1 MKALKVSVF
10 SLLVAGA
17 ALTAITVQQSCGRR
31 TPHVIRM
38 KVGESTILTP
48 QPAMNLTSPQSNQP
62 PKKLLLKFMSGGKEV
77 AANSGATI
85 RFFEDFESTSAF
97 YVLKSEDFPTK
108 HISTQCA
115 SSDVTLLDN
124 AIESDVL
131 ICDGSLDHSKV
142 HKLELIRSDGSKKS
156 ATGKVIESIEG
167 DLLTGSVMFN

>member
-1 MKALKVSVF
+1 MKALKATVF
-10 SLLVAGA
+10 SILVAGA
-17 ALTAITVQQSCGRR
+17 ALTVITVPQSCGRR

-48 QPAMNLTSPQSNQP
+48 SPTMNLTSSQSNLP

-85 RFFEDFESTSAF
+85 RFFEDYKSDTPF
-97 YVLKSEDFPTK
+97 YVLKAEEFPTK
-108 HISTQCA
+108 HISSKCS

-131 ICDGSLDHSKV
+131 ICDGSLDHSRV
-142 HKLELIRSDGSKKS
+142 HKLELIRGDGSKKT
-156 ATGKVIESIEG
+156 ATGIIIESIDG